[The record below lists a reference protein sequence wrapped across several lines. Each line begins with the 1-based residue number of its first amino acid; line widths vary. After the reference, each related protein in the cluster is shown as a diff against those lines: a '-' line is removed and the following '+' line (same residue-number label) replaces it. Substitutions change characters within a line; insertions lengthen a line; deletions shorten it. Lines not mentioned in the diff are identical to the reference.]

1 METLKK
7 EVLIGLIIGI
17 FSNVSGSYLYIYFF
31 STFNLED
38 TINKAIET
46 GVIGNIIA
54 LGAIL
59 NLFVFF
65 IQRPGTTCKMHSYS
79 LKMLD
84 EYGIAERSGT
94 RVTHPPRSRDPAT
107 QVRRK

>member
-1 METLKK
+1 LETLKK

-17 FSNVSGSYLYIYFF
+17 ISNVAGSYLYIYFF
-31 STFNLED
+31 STFSLEE

-46 GVIGNIIA
+46 NVIGNIIA

-65 IQRPGTTCKMHSYS
+65 IFIKKNQIYRARGV
-79 LKMLD
+79 LF
-84 EYGIAERSGT
+84 
-94 RVTHPPRSRDPAT
+94 AT
-107 QVRRK
+107 VISALIILFTKFY